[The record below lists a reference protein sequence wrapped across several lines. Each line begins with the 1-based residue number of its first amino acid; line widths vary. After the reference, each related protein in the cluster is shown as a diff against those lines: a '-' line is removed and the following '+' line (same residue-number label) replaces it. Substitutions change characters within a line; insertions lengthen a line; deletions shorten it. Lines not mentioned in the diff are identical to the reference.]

1 METDISLLLTV
12 SSLTKT
18 TNGGSMSHM
27 VNHELRRRNMEEHG
41 QESGA
46 IESGMTL
53 RSAAKQKKVV
63 RGDVFL
69 LTPDQLRIDPEN
81 VRDGYDS
88 ERARNHIESLKA
100 SMRAGRHIP
109 ALEVRARADED
120 GRYTIVDGAHRKLA
134 ADELQREGMTIR
146 LRCSAFGGNEVDRIT
161 YMMCSS
167 QGLPLDPI
175 EMARGCLKL
184 QNWGKKVDEIAESMS
199 KSSTWVHNQLMLAEA
214 EPEVQQMVRDNLVSA
229 SIAIEMM
236 RTHAKDHLKIL
247 NKLADEVRHGKRKKV
262 TKASVHGPRVP
273 PKTVNVLLDSLRNAY
288 EGLGEDVMQQM
299 EILEG
304 KLKSEEVSEEDL
316 RETTFSVNAA
326 TLMQII
332 KGSDAIREFE
342 ERCAAREARRIERAK
357 RAAEK
362 SEKSESLHPET
373 SDHQKEL
380 FETDDDHDL
389 LGEEGASV
397 EQVVLPPDHAG
408 SMPLAAESH
417 PHDAVFA
424 Y

>member
-1 METDISLLLTV
+1 
-12 SSLTKT
+12 
-18 TNGGSMSHM
+18 
-27 VNHELRRRNMEEHG
+27 MEEHG

-63 RGDVFL
+63 RGDVFF

-88 ERARNHIESLKA
+88 E
-100 SMRAGRHIP
+100 RAGRHIP

-134 ADELQREGMTIR
+134 ADELQREGMPIR

-161 YMMCSS
+161 YRMCSS

-199 KSSTWVHNQLMLAEA
+199 KSSTWVHNQLLLAEA

-236 RTHAKDHLKIL
+236 RTHSKDH
-247 NKLADEVRHGKRKKV
+247 E
-262 TKASVHGPRVP
+262 
-273 PKTVNVLLDSLRNAY
+273 
-288 EGLGEDVMQQM
+288 
-299 EILEG
+299 
-304 KLKSEEVSEEDL
+304 
-316 RETTFSVNAA
+316 
-326 TLMQII
+326 
-332 KGSDAIREFE
+332 
-342 ERCAAREARRIERAK
+342 
-357 RAAEK
+357 
-362 SEKSESLHPET
+362 
-373 SDHQKEL
+373 
-380 FETDDDHDL
+380 
-389 LGEEGASV
+389 
-397 EQVVLPPDHAG
+397 
-408 SMPLAAESH
+408 
-417 PHDAVFA
+417 
-424 Y
+424 

>member
-1 METDISLLLTV
+1 M
-12 SSLTKT
+12 
-18 TNGGSMSHM
+18 
-27 VNHELRRRNMEEHG
+27 
-41 QESGA
+41 
-46 IESGMTL
+46 
-53 RSAAKQKKVV
+53 
-63 RGDVFL
+63 
-69 LTPDQLRIDPEN
+69 
-81 VRDGYDS
+81 
-88 ERARNHIESLKA
+88 
-100 SMRAGRHIP
+100 
-109 ALEVRARADED
+109 
-120 GRYTIVDGAHRKLA
+120 
-134 ADELQREGMTIR
+134 
-146 LRCSAFGGNEVDRIT
+146 
-161 YMMCSS
+161 
-167 QGLPLDPI
+167 
-175 EMARGCLKL
+175 
-184 QNWGKKVDEIAESMS
+184 
-199 KSSTWVHNQLMLAEA
+199 
-214 EPEVQQMVRDNLVSA
+214 
-229 SIAIEMM
+229 
-236 RTHAKDHLKIL
+236 

-362 SEKSESLHPET
+362 SEKSEKSESLHPET

-389 LGEEGASV
+389 PGEEGASV
-397 EQVVLPPDHAG
+397 EQVVLPPDHEG